1 MLLARVSAVE
11 IIRRLVTHRDI
22 LLPFHQDSAH
32 TGDRLCG
39 RNMLKRLTFLCI
51 LSLIVGETTDGY
63 AASTLKT
70 TCSGNLTNTR
80 ENGVTLGDCDLN
92 FITVKQMDEIVST
105 CGIPGTID
113 TPAEN
118 QCRIRAVVSPD
129 PISTT
134 DKRRLYKVLEL
145 WSVDKR

>member
-39 RNMLKRLTFLCI
+39 RKMLKRLTFLCI
-51 LSLIVGETTDGY
+51 LSLVGETTDGY

-92 FITVKQMDEIVST
+92 FITVKKMDEIVT
-105 CGIPGTID
+105 PCGTPGTIAP
-113 TPAEN
+113 PAKN
-118 QCRIRAVVSPD
+118 QCRIGAVVSPD
-129 PISTT
+129 P
-134 DKRRLYKVLEL
+134 
-145 WSVDKR
+145 